1 MIYSLDDM
9 DLFDKAYWW
18 GREDDSLFAYL
29 NEIHKSIF
37 YFQFWILIINIIVNY
52 FIELFYKI
60 LNTIKIIN

>member
-37 YFQFWILIINIIVNY
+37 YFQF
-52 FIELFYKI
+52 
-60 LNTIKIIN
+60 